1 MLTQWEKKLTEITIE
16 NKIIASK
23 NGINT
28 KYLLDSVYNT
38 LRGSIPNLNRYHLA
52 GMLSWVCRAYNHTFL
67 VRKPG
72 HSIIV

>member
-1 MLTQWEKKLTEITIE
+1 MLTDKEKRLTEITME
-16 NKIIASK
+16 NKIIENK

-28 KYLLDSVYNT
+28 KDLLDYVYNT
-38 LRGSIPNLNRYHLA
+38 LIEHIPNLNRYHLA

-67 VRKPG
+67 FRKPG